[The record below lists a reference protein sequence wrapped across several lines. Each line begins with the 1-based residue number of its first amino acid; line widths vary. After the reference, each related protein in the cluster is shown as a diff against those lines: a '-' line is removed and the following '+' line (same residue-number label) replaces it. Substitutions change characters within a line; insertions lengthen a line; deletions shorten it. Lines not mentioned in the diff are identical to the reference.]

1 MLKAFA
7 VRSLLPD
14 MLIGRTV
21 YEGDT
26 DVVLIEGGTVLNR
39 EMINLLKEKEV
50 ASVYVDEDSILS
62 AVQKEKV
69 LW

>member
-50 ASVYVDEDSILS
+50 
-62 AVQKEKV
+62 
-69 LW
+69 